1 MKHVVAALMGALT
14 LYAISPAA
22 LAASSAD
29 DLRRQVVR
37 FGDLDLTRPAGAQE
51 LNRRLKNAARNVC
64 ESYDRLGYDRS
75 CVDQAI
81 ARAIAAVG
89 APLLTS
95 RQELLAPRQPVQAQ
109 QARLA
114 L

>member
-1 MKHVVAALMGALT
+1 MKHVVAVLMGALT
-14 LYAISPAA
+14 LYAIPPAA
-22 LAASSAD
+22 LAASAPD
-29 DLRRQVVR
+29 DLRRQVVK

-51 LNRRLKNAARNVC
+51 LYRRLRNAARNVC

-75 CVDQAI
+75 CVEAAV
-81 ARAIAAVG
+81 ARAIAEVG
-89 APLLTS
+89 APLLAA

-109 QARLA
+109 PARLD